1 MTNTGVDITGIVVP
15 VDIPARCG
23 PIPAS
28 HPHVTL
34 LAPFRARPRLDAVLC
49 GELAAFFATQRAFTM
64 EFVAERKFADGPRY
78 LAPEP
83 VDRIVSMTDALV
95 VRYPDTPPYEG
106 QFRDIVPHCTLDLDG
121 PAPALP
127 ISVPVTE
134 AHLVH
139 SCGDTWDV
147 IARFAFAT
155 A

>member
-1 MTNTGVDITGIVVP
+1 VTSTLIDITGVVVP
-15 VDIPARCG
+15 VDIPAACG

-34 LAPFRARPRLDAVLC
+34 LAPFRARPRLDAELC
-49 GELAAFFATQRAFTM
+49 RELTAFFATQRAFTM
-64 EFVAERKFADGPRY
+64 VFVAERTFAGGPRY

-83 VDRIVSMTDALV
+83 AERIVAMTDALA

-121 PAPALP
+121 PAPPLP
-127 ISVPVTE
+127 ISLPVTE

-139 SCGDTWDV
+139 SLGDTWDV

-155 A
+155 Q